1 MPEEII
7 GDAVAPVEAKKSSK
21 KKSKAE
27 KLYPKKLDKT
37 ANAAENDFEFSGR
50 VDSINAKGT
59 GASANQ
65 FQFSLIGKKSLRK
78 SYFLD
83 PAEPVRFS
91 VMANILVA
99 ASSSG
104 AKIKVR
110 SVPNANGSSFVSE
123 LEVRSKN

>member
-7 GDAVAPVEAKKSSK
+7 GDTVAPVAAKKSSK
-21 KKSKAE
+21 KKSKEE
-27 KLYPKKLDKT
+27 KLYPKKLEKT
-37 ANAAENDFEFSGR
+37 AKIAENDFEFSGR
-50 VDSINAKGT
+50 VDSINVKGT
-59 GASANQ
+59 GANANQ
-65 FQFSLIGKKSLRK
+65 FQFSLIGKKGVQK

-91 VMANILVA
+91 AMANILVA

-104 AKIKVR
+104 AKIKVH
-110 SVPNANGSSFVSE
+110 SVPNANGSSFANE